1 MKAPNKT
8 LELIQIMNLD
18 LKKVQVTEDDRLT
31 DLEACTDEGTKNFF
45 TFLRKKYEL
54 ERGIVRTD
62 LVYQNNVKE
71 WNKEVIKKLSKP
83 N

>member
-45 TFLRKKYEL
+45 YFSKKK
-54 ERGIVRTD
+54 I
-62 LVYQNNVKE
+62 
-71 WNKEVIKKLSKP
+71 
-83 N
+83 